1 MRKAFLYIAC
11 VITLVFAACNEDTY
25 EVFPEET
32 SHLSANN
39 AIAVMSCFRR
49 FPKLEPNPR

>member
-1 MRKAFLYIAC
+1 MKSGIGEHVSA
-11 VITLVFAACNEDTY
+11 
-25 EVFPEET
+25 
-32 SHLSANN
+32 LSANN